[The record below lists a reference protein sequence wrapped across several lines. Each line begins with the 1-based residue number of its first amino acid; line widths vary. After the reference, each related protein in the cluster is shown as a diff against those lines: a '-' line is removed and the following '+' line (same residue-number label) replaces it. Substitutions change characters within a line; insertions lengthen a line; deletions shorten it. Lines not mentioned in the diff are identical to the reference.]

1 MLSLSLLIKI
11 LFVGLIVL
19 LLTPAKEKKILKQ
32 VALTSSFTAFVY
44 SLLFWLNFDN
54 LEPNF
59 QFIEQFTWIEG
70 ANVNF
75 YLGLDGISLFFI
87 ILSTFLIPL
96 CLLGSWNVIEQNV
109 KSYLAFF
116 LLMEIALIFVFSVLD
131 VLLFYIFFESIL
143 IPMFL
148 IIGIW
153 GTRSRKIRASYLFFL
168 YTLVGSVLML
178 LAIFYIIEEV
188 GTTDFNIISN
198 HFFDINVQ
206 KLLWIAFFCAFAAK
220 IPMVPVHLWLTEA
233 HVEAPTA
240 GSVILAGVLLKLG
253 TYGFLRFSFPLFPAA
268 TFYFTPLMLTLA
280 SVGVVYTSLTAIRQT
295 DVKRVVAYASIAH
308 MNVVLIG
315 MFSLNT
321 QGIEG
326 SIFQMLSHGIVAAA
340 LFFSIG
346 VMYDR
351 YHSRLIKYYS
361 GLVFTM
367 PIFMTFFLLFTMGN
381 IALPGTSSFVG
392 EFLILAGIIQT
403 NYVATFIGASG
414 MVLGGAYSL
423 WLFNRVAFGNL
434 KTQYVFRFSD
444 MNRRE
449 FSYFFPL
456 LFLMI
461 LLGLY
466 PDLFLEPMHLSVSLL
481 IEHIHLNS

>member
-1 MLSLSLLIKI
+1 
-11 LFVGLIVL
+11 
-19 LLTPAKEKKILKQ
+19 
-32 VALTSSFTAFVY
+32 
-44 SLLFWLNFDN
+44 
-54 LEPNF
+54 
-59 QFIEQFTWIEG
+59 
-70 ANVNF
+70 
-75 YLGLDGISLFFI
+75 
-87 ILSTFLIPL
+87 
-96 CLLGSWNVIEQNV
+96 
-109 KSYLAFF
+109 
-116 LLMEIALIFVFSVLD
+116 
-131 VLLFYIFFESIL
+131 
-143 IPMFL
+143 
-148 IIGIW
+148 
-153 GTRSRKIRASYLFFL
+153 
-168 YTLVGSVLML
+168 
-178 LAIFYIIEEV
+178 
-188 GTTDFNIISN
+188 
-198 HFFDINVQ
+198 
-206 KLLWIAFFCAFAAK
+206 
-220 IPMVPVHLWLTEA
+220 
-233 HVEAPTA
+233 
-240 GSVILAGVLLKLG
+240 VILAGVLLKLG

>member
-11 LFVGLIVL
+11 LVVGLIVL
-19 LLTPAKEKKILKQ
+19 LIIPSKEKKILKQ
-32 VALTSSFTAFVY
+32 VALTFSFIAFVY

-59 QFIEQFTWIEG
+59 QFIEQCNWISET
-70 ANVNF
+70 NINF

-116 LLMEIALIFVFSVLD
+116 LLMEIALVFVFSVLD

-168 YTLVGSVLML
+168 YTLIGSVLML

-188 GTTDFNIISN
+188 GTTDFNVISN
-198 HFFDINVQ
+198 YSFDFNAQ

-268 TFYFTPLMLTLA
+268 TSYFVPLMLTLA

-340 LFFSIG
+340 LFFCIG

-367 PIFMTFFLLFTMGN
+367 PLFITFFLIFTMAN

-434 KTQYVFRFSD
+434 KIQYVFRFTD
-444 MNRRE
+444 INRRE

-456 LFLMI
+456 FFLTL

-466 PDLFLEPMHLSVSLL
+466 PDLFLEPMHLSVALL
-481 IEHIHLNS
+481 IEQIHINS

>member
-1 MLSLSLLIKI
+1 MLSLSFLIKI
-11 LFVGLIVL
+11 LFAGLVIL
-19 LLTPAKEKKILKQ
+19 LFIPAKEKKILKQ
-32 VALTSSFTAFVY
+32 VALATSFTAFVY

-59 QFIEQFTWIEG
+59 QYIEQFIWIEG
-70 ANVNF
+70 TNINF
-75 YLGLDGISLFFI
+75 YLALDGISLFFI

-178 LAIFYIIEEV
+178 LAIFYIIEET
-188 GTTDFNIISN
+188 GTTDFNVISN
-198 HFFDINVQ
+198 YCFDTNIQ
-206 KLLWIAFFCAFAAK
+206 KILWIAFFCAFAAK
-220 IPMVPVHLWLTEA
+220 IPMVPLHLWLTEA

-253 TYGFLRFSFPLFPAA
+253 TYGFLRFSFPLFPVA

-280 SVGVVYTSLTAIRQT
+280 SIGTVYTSLTAIRQT

-361 GLVFTM
+361 GLVFSM

-444 MNRRE
+444 INRRE

-456 LFLMI
+456 LFLML